1 MRYRSQGVFS
11 LRRWFS
17 RIPTE
22 FPLFRGTWV
31 PHGSPRAFA
40 YRAVTLYGA
49 RFHETSADAWVSY
62 CLRNLPSSCM
72 DPLPPQRGKAYTT
85 GFRLFPFARRY

>member
-1 MRYRSQGVFS
+1 MRYRSQGVFR
-11 LRRWFS
+11 LRRWFYW
-17 RIPTE
+17 IPTE

-62 CLRNLPSSCM
+62 CLPELAFQLYGPAT
-72 DPLPPQRGKAYTT
+72 PPPQRGKA
-85 GFRLFPFARRY
+85 